1 VLIGFRKYVEF
12 VEIRLLLGHGYH
24 REVLLPFWYCENGS
38 SIFVLKVLQIC
49 TKLHVF
55 RFRKIAIVMATVLGF
70 YLNLRVN

>member
-1 VLIGFRKYVEF
+1 VSIGFRKYVDF
-12 VEIRLLLGHGYH
+12 VEIRLSLGHGYH

-55 RFRKIAIVMATVLGF
+55 KFQKIAIIMATVLAF
-70 YLNLRVN
+70 CLNLRVN